1 MDIYIYS
8 SEHNKTGEICRNRR
22 NFSTH
27 DVKRYTGSKR
37 KLEQEAKAL
46 VNAGFRTNNI
56 LQAKSG
62 WNILKEIGMF

>member
-8 SEHNKTGEICRNRR
+8 PSHRKPGEICRDRR
-22 NFSTH
+22 NFCTS

-37 KLEQEAKAL
+37 KLELEATAL

-62 WNILKEIGMF
+62 WSILKEIGVF